1 MTASS
6 QPESRPE
13 RLLLISDLHL
23 EEARPELTRAFLR
36 FLEQETPQASAL
48 YILGDFFNVWIGDDD
63 DRPLNTLIS
72 TALKRQSEA
81 GLSIYL
87 MHGNRDFL
95 LGERFAAA
103 AGATLVSDPQVL
115 QHGQHRYLL
124 MHGDQLCTRDSAYL
138 AFRAK
143 VRDPAWQ
150 QTFLSSP
157 LKERRAFADQA
168 RAASKS
174 MSSIKPED
182 IMDVS
187 QDAVEAVLAE
197 HGCDSLI
204 HGHTH
209 RPDIHEFE
217 VAGKPQRRIVL
228 GDWGTQLWYL
238 ALAGKSERLCPVP
251 LAEYGGNCRLTVS
264 VENTARSEPH

>member
-1 MTASS
+1 MTAKSL
-6 QPESRPE
+6 PEARPA

-23 EEARPELTRAFLR
+23 EEERPELTRAFLQ
-36 FLEQETPQASAL
+36 FLERETPQASAL

-63 DRPLNTLIS
+63 DRALNALVS
-72 TALKRQSEA
+72 AALKRQSER
-81 GLSIYL
+81 GLAIYL

-95 LGERFAAA
+95 LGQRFATT
-103 AGATLVSDPQVL
+103 AGASLVSDPHVL
-115 QHGQHRYLL
+115 ECGKHRYLL
-124 MHGDQLCTRDSAYL
+124 MHGDQLCTRDTGYL

-150 QTFLSSP
+150 QAFLASP
-157 LKERRAFADQA
+157 LTERRDFAEQA

-174 MSSIKPED
+174 MSSNKPED

-187 QDAVEAVLAE
+187 QDAVEAVLAQ

-209 RPDIHEFE
+209 RPDIHKFE
-217 VAGKPQRRIVL
+217 VAGKTQRRIVL
-228 GDWGTQLWYL
+228 GDWGSQLWYL
-238 ALAGKSERLCPVP
+238 ALAGNSERLCPVS
-251 LAEYGGNCRLTVS
+251 LDDYLT
-264 VENTARSEPH
+264 A

>member
-1 MTASS
+1 MTAKSL
-6 QPESRPE
+6 PEARPQ

-23 EEARPELTRAFLR
+23 EEERPELTRAFLQ
-36 FLEQETPQASAL
+36 FLERETPQASAL

-63 DRPLNTLIS
+63 DRPLNALIS
-72 TALKRQSEA
+72 AALRQQA
-81 GLSIYL
+81 DRGLAIYL

-95 LGERFAAA
+95 LGEHFAQA
-103 AGATLVSDPQVL
+103 AGARLIADPQVL
-115 QHGQHRYLL
+115 EYGKHRYLL
-124 MHGDQLCTRDSAYL
+124 MHGDQLCTRDTGYL
-138 AFRAK
+138 AFRTK

-150 QTFLSSP
+150 QAFLASP
-157 LKERRAFADQA
+157 LAERRAFAEQA

-174 MSSIKPED
+174 MSSNKPED

-209 RPDIHEFE
+209 RPDIHEFV
-217 VAGKPQRRIVL
+217 VAGKEQRRIVL
-228 GDWGTQLWYL
+228 GDWGQQLWYL
-238 ALAGKSERLCPVP
+238 ALAGESERLCPAP
-251 LAEYGGNCRLTVS
+251 LADYVK
-264 VENTARSEPH
+264 A

>member
-23 EEARPELTRAFLR
+23 EEARPELTRAFLQ
-36 FLEQETPQASAL
+36 FLERETPQASAL
-48 YILGDFFNVWIGDDD
+48 YILGDLFNVWIGDDD
-63 DRPLNTLIS
+63 DRQLNALVS
-72 TALKRQSEA
+72 TALKRRSDA

-103 AGATLVSDPQVL
+103 AGATLISDPQLL
-115 QHGQHRYLL
+115 QHGPQRYLL
-124 MHGDQLCTRDSAYL
+124 MHGDQLCTRDSGYL
-138 AFRAK
+138 AFRTR

-150 QTFLSSP
+150 QAFLASP
-157 LKERRAFADQA
+157 LAERRAFADQA
-168 RAASKS
+168 RATSRS
-174 MSSIKPED
+174 MSSNKPED

-187 QDAVEAVLAE
+187 QSAVEAVLAE
-197 HGCDSLI
+197 HSCDSLI

-209 RPDIHEFE
+209 RPGIHEFE
-217 VAGKPQRRIVL
+217 VAGKPLRRIVL
-228 GDWGTQLWYL
+228 GDWSDQLWYL
-238 ALAGKSERLCPVP
+238 ALAGNFQSLCPVP
-251 LAEYGGNCRLTVS
+251 LAEYGS
-264 VENTARSEPH
+264 A